1 MITAYFRR
9 EFSNYWPLRLER
21 ARWDPPWS
29 LRVQLLLYQ
38 ILRIWYSLGFLESY
52 GYIDSMESAFFEILR
67 LGPVNIA
74 GKSYPLIS
82 FEFLNFLR
90 KFVYLEP
97 RTACPNTTYTP
108 KVQPALILQ
117 EWSKSKVNDNI
128 IFAIEFL

>member
-1 MITAYFRR
+1 MITAYFHR

-52 GYIDSMESAFFEILR
+52 GYIGSMESAFFEILR

-74 GKSYPLIS
+74 GRFYLQEP
-82 FEFLNFLR
+82 FGFLNFLR
-90 KFVYLEP
+90 KFVYLEV
-97 RTACPNTTYTP
+97 RIVFLNTVYIP
-108 KVQPALILQ
+108 KVQLVPLPQ
-117 EWSKSKVNDNI
+117 ELSKSKVNDSI

>member
-1 MITAYFRR
+1 MITAYFHRG
-9 EFSNYWPLRLER
+9 FSNYSPLRLER

-29 LRVQLLLYQ
+29 LKVPLLLYQ
-38 ILRIWYSLGFLESY
+38 ILQIWYSLGFLESY
-52 GYIDSMESAFFEILR
+52 EYIDSMGSAFFEILR
-67 LGPVNIA
+67 IGPVNIA
-74 GKSYPLIS
+74 EKSYPLVS

-97 RTACPNTTYTP
+97 RTPCPNTTYTP
-108 KVQPALILQ
+108 KVQLALILQ

>member
-1 MITAYFRR
+1 MITAYFHRG
-9 EFSNYWPLRLER
+9 FSNYWPLHLEK

-38 ILRIWYSLGFLESY
+38 ILQIWYSLGFLESY
-52 GYIDSMESAFFEILR
+52 GYIGSMGSAFFEILR

-108 KVQPALILQ
+108 KVQLVLILQ

>member
-1 MITAYFRR
+1 MIIAYFHR
-9 EFSNYWPLRLER
+9 ESSNYSPLHLEK

-29 LRVQLLLYQ
+29 LRVPLLLYQ
-38 ILRIWYSLGFLESY
+38 ILQIWYSLGSLEFY
-52 GYIDSMESAFFEILR
+52 GYIGSMGSAFFEILR

-74 GKSYPLIS
+74 GKSYPLGS

-97 RTACPNTTYTP
+97 RTAYPNTTYTP
-108 KVQPALILQ
+108 KVQLALILQ